1 VDLKICGL
9 STPESVKAAVE
20 GRAAYVGFVL
30 FEASPRA
37 VTPNLM
43 ANLCLSIPKNIKKV
57 GLFVDPSMA
66 AIETSVSTRVVDI
79 IQLHGSEEPSMLAEI
94 KSRFKLPVMKAIA
107 ISSEEDL
114 AIAKMYEKSADM
126 LLFDAKPP
134 PGAIRPGGNALSFD
148 WTLVAGQNWRLPW
161 MLAGGIDSSNLAEA
175 VKISGATTIDV
186 SSGVEDPQGLKSPEK
201 ITELLYLAA
210 TL

>member
-1 VDLKICGL
+1 MDLKICGL